1 MFGSRKG
8 IVGVDIGASAVKL
21 VQLRES
27 KKGLQLMGL
36 DREPLPPEAVVDD
49 SIMDSSSVVM
59 AIRDLMERNHLK
71 SQDVATSVSGHSVIV
86 RKISL
91 PLMTEDELDKSIQWE
106 AEQYIPFEMSEV
118 FLDYH
123 ILGTDPNDQGQMEV
137 ILVAA
142 KKDFVD
148 EYMAVFIESGLN
160 PVVMDID
167 CFAIENI
174 YCSVYD
180 DESFNVVALID
191 MGASGIQVNILNDMV
206 SVFTREIQLGGNSYN
221 EELQKRF
228 GLNSTDAETLKLGGD
243 VADTDADLTQLALQ
257 EVTDKLVQ
265 EVRRSIDFFSA
276 TFADERVQKIYV
288 TGGVSLTK
296 NIVNSLS
303 DGLDVPVE
311 IMDPFSR
318 MQVNEKDFDLEYVK
332 SVAPFFSVAAGLATR
347 KVGDKL

>member
-1 MFGSRKG
+1 MFGSRKD
-8 IVGVDIGASAVKL
+8 IVGIDIGASAVKL
-21 VQLRES
+21 VQLHES

-49 SIMDSSSVVM
+49 SIMDSSAVVM
-59 AIRDLMERNHLK
+59 AIRDLIARNNIK
-71 SQDVATSVSGHSVIV
+71 SLDVATSVSGHSVIV

-91 PLMTEDELDKSIQWE
+91 PLMTEDELEKSIQWE

-123 ILGTDPNDQGQMEV
+123 ILGPDPNDQGQMEV

-148 EYMAVFIESGLN
+148 EYIAVFKESGLT

-191 MGASGIQVNILNDMV
+191 MGASGLQVNILKDMV

-228 GLNSTDAETLKLGGD
+228 GLNLADAETLKLGGD
-243 VADTDADLTQLALQ
+243 IAGADAELTQVAMQ
-257 EVTDKLVQ
+257 EVTDNLVQ

-276 TFADERVQKIYV
+276 TFADERVQKIYI

-303 DGLDVPVE
+303 DGLGVDVE
-311 IMDPFSR
+311 ILDPFSR
-318 MQVNEKDFDLEYVK
+318 MNVNEKDFDLEYVK

>member
-1 MFGSRKG
+1 MFGSRKD
-8 IVGVDIGASAVKL
+8 IVGIDIGASSVKL
-21 VQLRES
+21 VQLQES
-27 KKGLQLMGL
+27 KNGFQLKGL

-49 SIMDSSSVVM
+49 SIMDSSVVVG
-59 AIRDLMERNHLK
+59 AIRDLISRNNIK
-71 SQDVATSVSGHSVIV
+71 SQDVASSVSGHSVII

-123 ILGTDPNDQGQMEV
+123 ILGPDQNDQGQMEV
-137 ILVAA
+137 VLVAA
-142 KKDFVD
+142 KKEFVD
-148 EYMAVFIESGLN
+148 EYISVLKESGLH

-180 DESFNVVALID
+180 DETFNVVGLVD
-191 MGASGIQVNILNDMV
+191 MGASGVQINILKESV
-206 SVFTREIQLGGNSYN
+206 SVFTRDIQFGGNSYN

-228 GLNSTDAETLKLGGD
+228 GLNTQDAENLKLGGELPGVD
-243 VADTDADLTQLALQ
+243 PSLVAVAIQ
-257 EVTDKLVQ
+257 EVSDNLVQ
-265 EVRRSIDFFSA
+265 EIRRSLDFFSA
-276 TFADERVQKIYV
+276 TFADERIQKLYI
-288 TGGVSLTK
+288 TGGVALTNNILNSLT
-296 NIVNSLS
+296 S
-303 DGLDVPVE
+303 GLDMPVE
-311 IMDPFSR
+311 VLDPFSR
-318 MQVNEKDFDLEYVK
+318 MSVSEKDFDLDYVK

>member
-1 MFGSRKG
+1 MFGSRKD
-8 IVGVDIGASAVKL
+8 IVGIDIGASAVKL
-21 VQLRES
+21 VQLQES
-27 KKGLQLMGL
+27 KKGLQLKGL

-49 SIMDSSSVVM
+49 SIMDSSAVVM
-59 AIRDLMERNHLK
+59 AIRDLIARNNIK

-91 PLMTEDELDKSIQWE
+91 PLMTEDELEKSIQWE

-123 ILGTDPNDQGQMEV
+123 ILGPDPNDQGQMEV

-148 EYMAVFIESGLN
+148 EYIAVFMESGLT

-174 YCSVYD
+174 YCSVYE
-180 DESFNVVALID
+180 DESINVVALID
-191 MGASGIQVNILNDMV
+191 MGASGIQVNILKDMV

-228 GLNSTDAETLKLGGD
+228 GLNSEDAEMLKLGGD
-243 VADTDADLTQLALQ
+243 VAGVDTDLTQDAIQ
-257 EVTDKLVQ
+257 QVTDHLVQ

-276 TFADERVQKIYV
+276 TFADEQVQKIYI

-296 NIVNSLS
+296 NILDSLS
-303 DGLDVPVE
+303 DGLSVAVE
-311 IMDPFSR
+311 ILDPFSR
-318 MQVNEKDFDLEYVK
+318 MNVSEKDFDLEYVK
-332 SVAPFFSVAAGLATR
+332 TVAPFFSVAAGLATR